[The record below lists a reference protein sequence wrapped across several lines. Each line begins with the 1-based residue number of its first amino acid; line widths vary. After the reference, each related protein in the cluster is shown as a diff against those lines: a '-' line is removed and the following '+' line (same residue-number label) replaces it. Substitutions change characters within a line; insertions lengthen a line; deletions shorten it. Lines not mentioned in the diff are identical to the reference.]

1 MSSSPWVID
10 AAADPHTDILAA
22 YERGQLLL
30 IRNAAALGKA
40 SPASS
45 SAAASSAASA
55 SASASGFGFPLLCG
69 INDRAPDMVRQ
80 TWNIERR
87 VRGGPR
93 IDEPDDVLGRAPGG
107 GGDESCSIPGGQWYA
122 SFVCQHD
129 EKELSRLVDAMP
141 VPSPFAAAAAA
152 LASRSATATAAAA
165 TAPPPVV
172 PPPVAR
178 FSKAVWLFFGA
189 NSSATEALDGR
200 PEHTDCVDHSGTF
213 HYQARGAKTWH
224 VRPDPSAHGG
234 TRCAAGHGSRPHSP
248 PSWILARTLERTLGG
263 TQGGAARRVGV

>member
-40 SPASS
+40 STASS

-55 SASASGFGFPLLCG
+55 ASASASASAFGFPLLCG

-129 EKELSRLVDAMP
+129 E
-141 VPSPFAAAAAA
+141 
-152 LASRSATATAAAA
+152 
-165 TAPPPVV
+165 
-172 PPPVAR
+172 
-178 FSKAVWLFFGA
+178 
-189 NSSATEALDGR
+189 
-200 PEHTDCVDHSGTF
+200 
-213 HYQARGAKTWH
+213 
-224 VRPDPSAHGG
+224 
-234 TRCAAGHGSRPHSP
+234 
-248 PSWILARTLERTLGG
+248 
-263 TQGGAARRVGV
+263 